1 MWNLNFDDYGPIF
14 RLPKFLLNSFTQS
27 AAYSMTD
34 PVVPELFTSLDA
46 LDIIRV
52 FRPKLLNFSLVSC
65 YDASLKG
72 M

>member
-1 MWNLNFDDYGPIF
+1 MWNLNFDDCGPIF

-46 LDIIRV
+46 
-52 FRPKLLNFSLVSC
+52 FRHHKSVPSKITQF
-65 YDASLKG
+65 
-72 M
+72 

>member
-46 LDIIRV
+46 
-52 FRPKLLNFSLVSC
+52 FRHH
-65 YDASLKG
+65 
-72 M
+72 